1 LSILLQALRRKEAEA
16 SGRPATPPATEM
28 PAEERRWAPFL
39 PALLAAAGVFAAA
52 FLTFLLTRPGSITVI
67 VPPTNS
73 SATTPAVSAPPFTPL
88 PPPDLLAFEPLREDY
103 RIVPPPMAGAPLPSG
118 VLAPRPTSSNFADRL
133 PAVLEGTPS
142 PAAPDFRSIPV
153 YAGARLQPPDAD
165 LPPDAVTIEMSEA
178 TIESLNGGVMI
189 NGASA
194 QPGSRIQVGSELRTA
209 AGGAASIGFTRASVE
224 LGAASAGKITRLE
237 RRSTAAGQPAED
249 VTLHLASGDVRAV
262 VRPGGGSV
270 LVSTDPL
277 TAATASGAF
286 HLTREAN
293 GGIRVKNEGGS
304 VRLIPTA
311 RPDDAIQ
318 LGAGEE
324 IVYRDGAWIR
334 R

>member
-1 LSILLQALRRKEAEA
+1 
-16 SGRPATPPATEM
+16 
-28 PAEERRWAPFL
+28 
-39 PALLAAAGVFAAA
+39 
-52 FLTFLLTRPGSITVI
+52 VI
-67 VPPTNS
+67 VPPT
-73 SATTPAVSAPPFTPL
+73 TPAASPPAASAPPFTPL

-103 RIVPPPMAGAPLPSG
+103 RIVPPPMPGVPPPSGAPPPPP
-118 VLAPRPTSSNFADRL
+118 ASSIFTERL
-133 PAVLEGTPS
+133 PAVLEGAPS
-142 PAAPDFRSIPV
+142 PSSPDFRSIPV

-178 TIESLNGGVMI
+178 TLESLNGGVTI
-189 NGASA
+189 NGSPA
-194 QPGSRIQVGSELRTA
+194 QPGTRLQVGSELRTA
-209 AGGAASIGFTRASVE
+209 AGGAASIGFTRANVE

-249 VTLHLASGDVRAV
+249 VTIHLASGDVRAV

-324 IVYRDGAWIR
+324 ISYRDGAWIR